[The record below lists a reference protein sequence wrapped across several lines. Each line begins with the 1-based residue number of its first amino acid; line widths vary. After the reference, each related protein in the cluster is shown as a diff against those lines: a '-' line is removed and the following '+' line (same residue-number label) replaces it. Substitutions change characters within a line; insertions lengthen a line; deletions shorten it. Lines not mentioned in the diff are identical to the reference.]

1 MAKTNAE
8 DAFFSTPMPNDIH
21 GNSRLLRQTGAR
33 REYNAVVVLH
43 VLQTNGIVAKHIH
56 LTLHDITQIMVQVVS
71 ETVEIV
77 DNQNAHARPM
87 EVPKYS

>member
-1 MAKTNAE
+1 
-8 DAFFSTPMPNDIH
+8 
-21 GNSRLLRQTGAR
+21 
-33 REYNAVVVLH
+33 
-43 VLQTNGIVAKHIH
+43 
-56 LTLHDITQIMVQVVS
+56 LHDITQIMVQVVS